1 MPLPGGSGP
10 CGKDVDPPRPVLE
23 GPFTEE
29 SLCEFSRNAQAL
41 TNKDKDFLRPGQQVD
56 RLARGS
62 SVSPFIQ
69 EPEPSTNNPALPACM
84 PAVHRAVHVLLDMSG
99 IQPQIA
105 YLAAHPRFHGAWLAQ
120 RAAEC

>member
-1 MPLPGGSGP
+1 MNAGFFSSLENVSSVRAPRLYETTDKPRVEAGAEPGGPARLRLKLDWTVESH
-10 CGKDVDPPRPVLE
+10 RTVLE

-69 EPEPSTNNPALPACM
+69 
-84 PAVHRAVHVLLDMSG
+84 
-99 IQPQIA
+99 
-105 YLAAHPRFHGAWLAQ
+105 
-120 RAAEC
+120 